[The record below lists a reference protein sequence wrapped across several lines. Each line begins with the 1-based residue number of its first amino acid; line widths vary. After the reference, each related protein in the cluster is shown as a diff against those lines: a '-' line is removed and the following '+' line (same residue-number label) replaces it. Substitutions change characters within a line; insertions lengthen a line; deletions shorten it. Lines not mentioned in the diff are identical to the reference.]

1 MLPACPHCGLPLDR
15 GESDYFYGAY
25 MLNIV
30 AAELA
35 AIALFVV
42 ALLVTWPN
50 PPWNVLMFG
59 TAVIA
64 VIAPILLY
72 PTMKALW
79 LALDLAFRP
88 KGDG

>member
-1 MLPACPHCGLPLDR
+1 MRPACPNCGLPLDR

-35 AIALFVV
+35 AIILFVV
-42 ALLVTWPN
+42 VLLVTWPN
-50 PPWNVLMFG
+50 PPWGVLTYG
-59 TAVIA
+59 AAATAML
-64 VIAPILLY
+64 APVLLY
-72 PTMKALW
+72 PTSKGLW

-88 KGDG
+88 REDG